1 MKKISIIGAGA
12 WGTALAIVLKRSRAQ
27 HRIALWVRENDVLTC
42 LENEG
47 KNPVFLPGFAIP
59 PETEVSGD
67 FGQTLAEADLVVL
80 AVPSTHMRGV
90 CAAMLPFVTPT
101 MAFASAAKGL
111 ETESLLRMTEVI
123 EQALGP
129 KLRPRVAA
137 ISGPSFAKEVAR
149 GDPTAIV
156 TASADRQLA
165 SELQLEFSG
174 PTLRLYTNDDVIGV
188 EMGGATKNVIAIA
201 AGVAEGLGLGHNT
214 IAALITRGLTEMT
227 RLGTAMGARRE
238 TLAGLSGMGDLV
250 LTCTGDLSRNRT
262 VGAELGR
269 GKKLADILKPMRTV
283 AEGIPT
289 TAAARTLGRRVGVEM
304 PITEQMYA
312 VLYEGSSPRDAIR
325 ELMERRLKPE

>member
-1 MKKISIIGAGA
+1 MKKISIIGAGG
-12 WGTALAIVLKRSRAQ
+12 WGTALTIVLERSRAP
-27 HRIALWVRENDVLTC
+27 HRIALWVREKEVCASLK
-42 LENEG
+42 NEG
-47 KNPVFLPGFAIP
+47 KNPVFLPGFTIP
-59 PETEVSGD
+59 AETEVTGD
-67 FGQTLAEADLVVL
+67 IGEALSEADLVVL
-80 AVPSTHMRGV
+80 AVPTAHLRET
-90 CAAMLPFVTPT
+90 CTAMLPYLTPT

-111 ETESLLRMTEVI
+111 ETNTLLRMTEVI
-123 EQALGP
+123 EQTLRP

-149 GDPTAIV
+149 GDPTAMV

-165 SELQLEFSG
+165 SELQQEFSG

-188 EMGGATKNVIAIA
+188 EMGGALKNVIAIA

-262 VGAELGR
+262 VGTELGR
-269 GKKLADILKPMRTV
+269 GKKLEDILKPMRTV
-283 AEGIPT
+283 AEGIGT
-289 TAAARTLGRRVGVEM
+289 TAAAKTLALKVGIEM

-312 VLYEGSSPRDAIR
+312 VIYEGRAPREAIR